1 MKINFKLTKKQHK
14 IFFDDSK
21 ELLVVSGLASGK
33 SEILLRKFILREV
46 LKYPEALHCFAS
58 LSYSLLRDAS
68 IQRFQAILQELGI
81 KYKFNKSEFMFLV
94 GKSETKVIF
103 RSLEVAEKMR
113 SVEIGSLY
121 IDEAAYAKKDD
132 FNTFLGRLRDKNGS
146 CRLVVASTPN
156 GFNWLYDYFVLG
168 NRKIIK
174 MSTYDNPF
182 LPAGYLQML
191 EESYDEQLQKQELG
205 GEFINLS
212 SCSVYS
218 FFDRE
223 KHVKV
228 LSDRVSFCGLDF
240 NVDPFC
246 GVFGYSE
253 NDTIYI
259 TDELYLRNSNTIKAR
274 EEIASKYSTD
284 VFLIPD
290 ATGSARRTSASK
302 SDHGLLREYGFQV
315 ARTRNP
321 FVKDRRASVNN
332 LLNKGRIIISPD
344 CKNLIKDLEQLQQDN
359 KNDMLSHIS
368 DALGYVCYYF
378 FPLSR
383 SKPENK
389 TPKFR

>member
-14 IFFDDSK
+14 VFFDNSK

-33 SEILLRKFILREV
+33 SEILLRKFILQEV
-46 LKYPEALHCFAS
+46 LKYPKALHCFAS

-191 EESYDEQLQKQELG
+191 EESYDEQLQKQELK

-212 SCSVYS
+212 SFSVYS

-274 EEIASKYSTD
+274 EEIAAKYSTD

-302 SDHGLLREYGFQV
+302 SDHELLREYGFQV

-383 SKPENK
+383 NRRENK